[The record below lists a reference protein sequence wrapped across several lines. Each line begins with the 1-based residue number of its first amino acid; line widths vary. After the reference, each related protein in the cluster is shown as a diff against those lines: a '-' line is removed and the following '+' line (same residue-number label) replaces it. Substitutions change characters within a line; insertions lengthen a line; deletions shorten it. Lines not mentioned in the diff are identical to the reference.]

1 MLQVFTQSYS
11 FLKTFFTLTYRK
23 VSQMNISTEK
33 IAYQALQLSQQSR
46 AYLSM
51 ILLDSLDES
60 DSKYDQNINK
70 WLRIAQKR
78 DQEISKGHVVC
89 NLHDDVMKKAFQVV
103 NNVSNNIPS

>member
-1 MLQVFTQSYS
+1 MS
-11 FLKTFFTLTYRK
+11 
-23 VSQMNISTEK
+23 ISIET

-78 DQEISKGHVVC
+78 DQEISKGYVVC
-89 NLHDDVMKKAFQVV
+89 NLHDDVMKKAYQVV

>member
-1 MLQVFTQSYS
+1 
-11 FLKTFFTLTYRK
+11 
-23 VSQMNISTEK
+23 MNISTEK

-70 WLRIAQKR
+70 WLRIAQQR
-78 DQEISKGHVVC
+78 DQEMSKDYVVC
-89 NLHDDVMKKAFQVV
+89 NLHDDVMTKAFQVV